1 MSRFHLDQSFSAAWD
16 GNVLRLVSPD
26 SDAAFTRFNGHLAL
40 SRTLPIHESSRSRHP
55 SPAAAVPARR
65 MLCRA
70 SHRMAPLKG
79 GPRDLEQVAVASL
92 HSSDLLFVFSGVLS
106 RLKF

>member
-1 MSRFHLDQSFSAAWD
+1 MSRFHLDQSFGAAWD

-26 SDAAFTRFNGHLAL
+26 SDAAFTKFNGHLAL

-79 GPRDLEQVAVASL
+79 GPRDLIQVAVASYN
-92 HSSDLLFVFSGVLS
+92 SSDLWYCFRSFLTS
-106 RLKF
+106 

>member
-1 MSRFHLDQSFSAAWD
+1 MSRFHLDQSFGAAWD

-55 SPAAAVPARR
+55 SLAAAPARCR
-65 MLCRA
+65 FCRA
-70 SHRMAPLKG
+70 SHRMAQPKG